1 MTATTEPMSTPCTT
15 ARSPLSAKN
24 SMNTKI
30 TTAVKQMTTHRG
42 SG

>member
-1 MTATTEPMSTPCTT
+1 MTAITEPIIRAWVA

-30 TTAVKQMTTHRG
+30 ARA
-42 SG
+42 